1 MNQMNTKDSL
11 ESIVHDLE
19 MERIMSSLYVRLK
32 GAHVSNAILVILVS
46 SLQHGLCTK
55 SPVAVNDIG
64 DGISED
70 LTRI

>member
-1 MNQMNTKDSL
+1 MNTKDSP
-11 ESIVHDLE
+11 ESVVHDLE

-32 GAHVSNAILVILVS
+32 GGHVSNAILVS
-46 SLQHGLCTK
+46 SLQHGLCTM

>member
-1 MNQMNTKDSL
+1 MNMKDSP
-11 ESIVHDLE
+11 ESVVHDLE
-19 MERIMSSLYVRLK
+19 MEHIMSSLYVRLK
-32 GAHVSNAILVILVS
+32 GGQVSNAILVILVS
-46 SLQHGLCTK
+46 SLQHSLCTM